1 MTTSAWCRKVATNE
15 RWTCNDEPGVDRQ
28 LTAPSSKPGAL
39 ARVTLDDIREA
50 ASGLEGVAVRTAL
63 VDMPALGELAGV
75 RVALK
80 LENQQPTGAFKLR
93 GAWTAIRLL
102 PDELRAKGVITYSSG
117 NHGQAVA
124 FAADRMGIRAVIVM
138 PETTPL
144 TKVEGVRKWN
154 GEIVLA
160 GTTSED
166 RHARAMEIVAHEDLT
181 VIPPFD
187 HPHIIAGQA
196 TVGLEIVEDMPDVA
210 HVAVPVGGGGLCAGV
225 TTAVTFLRPGSK
237 ITAVEAINGACYGAA
252 VEAGQPVRLDRS
264 VSVADGLL
272 PLEVGALTFEHMK
285 EHAIP
290 VTVTDEAI
298 IEATKWL
305 RDEAGVVAEPSG
317 AATTA
322 ALRTGAFK
330 PAGPTVLI
338 VSGGNIQPETIDAL
352 APVA

>member
-1 MTTSAWCRKVATNE
+1 MSV
-15 RWTCNDEPGVDRQ
+15 
-28 LTAPSSKPGAL
+28 PSSKPGAV
-39 ARVTLDDIREA
+39 AKVTLDDIREA

-63 VDMPALGELAGV
+63 VDMPVLGELAGV

-93 GAWTAIRLL
+93 GAWTAIRRL
-102 PDELRAKGVITYSSG
+102 PVDLRAKGVITYSSG

-124 FAADRMGIRAVIVM
+124 FAADRMGIRAIVVM
-138 PETTPL
+138 PETAPL
-144 TKVEGVRKWN
+144 AKVEGVRKWN

-166 RHARAMEIVAHEDLT
+166 RYARAMEIVAREDLT

-225 TTAVTFLRPGSK
+225 TTALTCLRPGSQ

-252 VEAGQPVRLDRS
+252 VNAGQPVRLDRS

-285 EHAIP
+285 EHAIS
-290 VTVTDEAI
+290 VTVTDQAI
-298 IEATKWL
+298 IEATRWL
-305 RDEAGVVAEPSG
+305 RDEAGIVAEPSG

-352 APVA
+352 AAVA